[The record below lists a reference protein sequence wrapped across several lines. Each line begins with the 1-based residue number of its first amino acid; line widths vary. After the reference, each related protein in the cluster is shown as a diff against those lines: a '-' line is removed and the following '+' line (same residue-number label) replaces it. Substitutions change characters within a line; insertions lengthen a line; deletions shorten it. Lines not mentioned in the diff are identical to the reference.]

1 MEIQEFTLVLEA
13 PKGMNT
19 NLEDALFEAGCDD
32 ALLSYRGGIAY
43 LDFDREAENLET
55 AIILAID
62 QVESVGL
69 GLKVKRVEPSDLVT
83 SAEIARRL
91 NRSRQSI
98 QQLIS
103 GSRGVADFPLPIAG
117 VTSKTMLWSWQE
129 VAKWFLDKGK
139 LEDENVYLKAMTMKQ
154 INESLEMRQSE
165 SQLKNIRRIT
175 KILSKRRG
183 GYSGQADPPFR
194 SKVTPMGMAVISS
207 RL

>member
-13 PKGMNT
+13 PKGINT

-32 ALLSYRGGIAY
+32 ALLSFRGGIAY

-55 AIILAID
+55 AIISAID
-62 QVESVGL
+62 QVENTGL

-129 VAKWFLDKGK
+129 VAKWFLEKGK
-139 LEDENVYLKAMTMKQ
+139 LEDENIYIKAMTLKQ
-154 INESLEMRQSE
+154 INESLEMRQSK

-175 KILSKRRG
+175 KILSKKREEF
-183 GYSGQADPPFR
+183 A
-194 SKVTPMGMAVISS
+194 
-207 RL
+207 